1 MKDTKVSS
9 EAQLLRSLVL
19 GLAAVPTPAKGAR
32 AARGAA

>member
-19 GLAAVPTPAKGAR
+19 GLAAVPKAT
-32 AARGAA
+32 RGAA